1 MSIGRDCRL
10 MVSCARY
17 LIRKIIFLALH
28 ARFKASINM
37 GIYCKTVNSYKLKG

>member
-1 MSIGRDCRL
+1 MSISRDCRL

-28 ARFKASINM
+28 AMFKARISM
-37 GIYCKTVNSYKLKG
+37 GIICKKVNSYK